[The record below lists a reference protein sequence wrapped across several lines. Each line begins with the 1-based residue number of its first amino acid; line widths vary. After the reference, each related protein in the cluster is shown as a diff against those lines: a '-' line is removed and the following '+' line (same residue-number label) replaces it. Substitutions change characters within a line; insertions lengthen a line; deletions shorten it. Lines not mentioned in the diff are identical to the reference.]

1 MAAPKL
7 SVLIV
12 GGGKLALALLGSLF
26 NDGNPLQESQG
37 WLLELPCGHSHT

>member
-12 GGGKLALALLGSLF
+12 GGGKLALALLGLLF
-26 NDGNPLQESQG
+26 NDADSLQESQG
-37 WLLELPCGHSHT
+37 WLLELPCGHSQM